1 MCKSSFS
8 MFLLWPWI
16 WEENMKILGLVNESN
31 GYYNFKPLYELKN
44 NELLEL
50 ADHTI
55 EDLEENRNSYG
66 ELNQTAY
73 KLNAPKLID

>member
-1 MCKSSFS
+1 
-8 MFLLWPWI
+8 
-16 WEENMKILGLVNESN
+16 MKILGLVNESN

-55 EDLEENRNSYG
+55 EDIIPGSE
-66 ELNQTAY
+66 
-73 KLNAPKLID
+73 KLKINLDNMK